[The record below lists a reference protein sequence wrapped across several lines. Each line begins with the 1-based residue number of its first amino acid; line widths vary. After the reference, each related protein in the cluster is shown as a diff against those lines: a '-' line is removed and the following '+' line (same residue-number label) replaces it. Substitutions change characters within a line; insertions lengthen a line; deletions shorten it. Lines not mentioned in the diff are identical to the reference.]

1 MAKKAEQKNVPVLP
15 LNTPLLLKAV
25 HRQTMQV
32 FEKKILYSEWLNFE
46 KNENY
51 FYNVYQVV

>member
-1 MAKKAEQKNVPVLP
+1 MAKKTDPKNVPILP

-25 HRQTMQV
+25 HRKTMEV
-32 FEKKILYSEWLNFE
+32 FEKKITYKEWIDFE

-51 FYNVYQVV
+51 FYNVYQV